1 MLAVLG
7 PEVGAGPSCRAIVIQ
22 DNVRLVPARKNHR
35 ADRSQEIMAVGVAHW
50 QGRRWLGYCPA
61 AGVVATR
68 VV

>member
-35 ADRSQEIMAVGVAHW
+35 ADRGQEIMAVGVAHW
-50 QGRRWLGYCPA
+50 QGRRWCA
-61 AGVVATR
+61 
-68 VV
+68 